1 MNVQKLSLK
10 EWNKIKHHA
19 LDELGFSDISA
30 TNCDLSDYIPKY
42 QEWVEKGFH
51 ADLDYM
57 VKHGS
62 KRYTPQELVE
72 GTKSVITVRLNY
84 LPAPYHFKNIRQKFI
99 TANEVAAISVYAHG
113 RDYHKVLRK
122 KLDKLS
128 EFITNLFP
136 SHHARVFTDSA
147 PVLEK
152 PLAEK
157 AGLGWIGKN
166 SNLLNEKDGSFFFLG
181 CIYSNLDFSSFSYP
195 KAYDQCGKCQACIKA
210 CPTHAII
217 DGRIIDAKKCISYL
231 TIENKGIIPIQFRKA
246 IGNRIY
252 GCDDCQ
258 LVCPINK
265 KAAVTTEADFQPRHQ
280 LDNSKLL
287 DLANWSE
294 TTFFNKT
301 KGSAIHRI
309 GYQAWL
315 RNIYTALGNAPFSEE
330 ILRILIS
337 AKNKYSENK
346 LLIEHINW
354 AISEQSKSRAFFSG
368 YPYPN

>member
-136 SHHARVFTDSA
+136 SHHARVFLS
-147 PVLEK
+147 L
-152 PLAEK
+152 
-157 AGLGWIGKN
+157 
-166 SNLLNEKDGSFFFLG
+166 
-181 CIYSNLDFSSFSYP
+181 
-195 KAYDQCGKCQACIKA
+195 
-210 CPTHAII
+210 
-217 DGRIIDAKKCISYL
+217 
-231 TIENKGIIPIQFRKA
+231 
-246 IGNRIY
+246 
-252 GCDDCQ
+252 
-258 LVCPINK
+258 
-265 KAAVTTEADFQPRHQ
+265 
-280 LDNSKLL
+280 
-287 DLANWSE
+287 
-294 TTFFNKT
+294 
-301 KGSAIHRI
+301 IHI
-309 GYQAWL
+309 
-315 RNIYTALGNAPFSEE
+315 
-330 ILRILIS
+330 
-337 AKNKYSENK
+337 
-346 LLIEHINW
+346 
-354 AISEQSKSRAFFSG
+354 
-368 YPYPN
+368 